1 MPSKLRS
8 LCELLSQYLK
18 LHIRNGSKNATSRQ
32 RLEQGL
38 PNRTLDSV
46 QKWKMRLRLHIYAL
60 FQGLH
65 KEFFVPCSSRSPT
78 FFHSSI
84 PGVIDFITPRI
95 LDVLAKIPRGPRK
108 LSILLSIQNSSFIV
122 VSRCN
127 QLHYQSLG
135 RYDSVMEGI
144 IRNTS
149 FEDFVAKIATDQ
161 ILVIL
166 CYRCTYGIIHN
177 ISFEDFT

>member
-1 MPSKLRS
+1 MENEVAVAVAHLCPFLGIAQGILR
-8 LCELLSQYLK
+8 
-18 LHIRNGSKNATSRQ
+18 
-32 RLEQGL
+32 
-38 PNRTLDSV
+38 P
-46 QKWKMRLRLHIYAL
+46 L
-60 FQGLH
+60 FLAI
-65 KEFFVPCSSRSPT
+65 SDL
-78 FFHSSI
+78 FHSSI

>member
-65 KEFFVPCSSRSPT
+65 KEFFVPCSSRSRT
-78 FFHSSI
+78 FF
-84 PGVIDFITPRI
+84 TPRI

-144 IRNTS
+144 ICNTS

-166 CYRCTYGIIHN
+166 CYRCTYGIIRN